1 MQKDDN
7 TGCSDHD
14 AANMFV
20 KTNGPTPAQRM
31 RTVIQY
37 KTTAKHPEFWNSS
50 HNIFTCSIITT
61 KNTLHLLR
69 FKVLTMETRGAVY
82 TGKSVLENWK
92 VPATSTIRDDASLRI
107 LRNVGTHPLDYLTSH
122 PRRQLS
128 SKNIFFTKTSW
139 LMQPGD
145 VRCTFSEIIL

>member
-37 KTTAKHPEFWNSS
+37 KTTAKHPEF
-50 HNIFTCSIITT
+50 
-61 KNTLHLLR
+61 
-69 FKVLTMETRGAVY
+69 
-82 TGKSVLENWK
+82 
-92 VPATSTIRDDASLRI
+92 
-107 LRNVGTHPLDYLTSH
+107 
-122 PRRQLS
+122 
-128 SKNIFFTKTSW
+128 
-139 LMQPGD
+139 
-145 VRCTFSEIIL
+145 